1 MYKFREILLIV
12 LVVLGFSTNC
22 VAQQCEDFEGYTAN
36 TSASSTSNSTLVSDI
51 SGWSVTFSGSS
62 GYTPHVYKGSSNVN
76 GKGIV
81 LSAKS
86 GSSSNTSTVI
96 TPYDLSQG
104 KAVKYTAKGST
115 TGTLYMGYYNGSSF
129 TRIADANV
137 GGVNYYNIFEGN
149 NIPSGAKLAFQYY
162 QESSA
167 SYYSV
172 YLDDICLIEPGHQVD
187 PCGDGT
193 GDDFSGWYATTKVEK
208 DSGLPRGWSRRSG
221 AGGRTP
227 HVYTG
232 NATYVNGNGIVMSAK
247 SGSSTNTS
255 IVITPYVMSQGKAV
269 QYTVKGSETGTFS
282 MGYYYNSN
290 FTSIAVANVGEVN
303 YYNIFEDYNI
313 PSGAKLAFQ
322 YYQETSASYY
332 SVYLDDIC
340 VIDPGSVV
348 EGGNGCD
355 DFSGWYATTE
365 VNKDSGLPRGWSRRW
380 SGEGGRAPHVYTGN
394 ATYVN
399 GNGIVMSAKSGS
411 STNTSIVITPYVMS
425 QGKAVQYTVKGS
437 ETGTFSMGYYY
448 NSNFTSIAVANV
460 GEVNYYNIFED
471 YNIPSGAKLAFQYY
485 QETSASYYSVYLD
498 DICVIDPGSV
508 VEGGNGCDDFSGWYA
523 TTEVNKD
530 SGLPRGWSRRWSGEG
545 GRAPHVYTGNAT
557 YVNGNG
563 IVMSAKSGSSTNTSI
578 VITPYVMSQGK
589 AVQYTVKGSET
600 GTFSMGYYYNSN
612 FTSIAVANVGEVN
625 YYNIFE
631 DYNIP
636 SGAKLAFQYYQETSA
651 SYYSVYLDD
660 ICVIDPG
667 SVVEGGNGCDDFSGW
682 YATTEVNKDSGLP
695 RGWSRRWSGEGGRA
709 PHVYTGN
716 ATYVNGNG
724 IVMSAK
730 SGSSTNTS
738 IVITPYVMS
747 QGKAVQYTVKGS
759 GTGTFSM
766 GYYYNSNFTAIATAN
781 VGVVN
786 YYNIFEDI
794 NIPSGAKLAFRYY
807 QESSASYYS
816 VYLDDI
822 CVIEP
827 GSAVD
832 GSGNG
837 CDEFTGWYATTE
849 VDKDSGL
856 PIGWSR
862 KWSGEGGRAP
872 HVYTGNSTYV
882 NGNGIVMS
890 AKSGS
895 STNTSIVISPY
906 ALSQG
911 KTVTYKAKGSS
922 TGTLYM
928 GYYNGSGFTP
938 IATAQ
943 VGRENSHNI
952 SENIPSGA
960 KLAFKYYQESS
971 PSYYSV
977 YLDDICVIGPW
988 EISWDLTNC
997 SVEPQQD
1004 FVSRGGHSLETT
1016 ITVGDGIGLPGEIII
1031 TKANGEILGENEYS
1045 WNPSTGELVVPNV
1058 SGDLSVSVCAK
1069 PYVMTLSGNL
1079 LVCKGEPISMTA
1091 KGGAPDGSFQWGKG
1105 IQHYISGSNISGA
1118 TSDTYSTAD
1127 FEQGQYFWVSRIG
1140 TNSCG
1145 MPAKSFG
1152 KFKASYADIEDPTVA
1167 GAYICQGSTATLVA
1181 TNAGRSP
1188 IYNWY
1193 GDAGCTTAVKTNSS
1207 SFTTPSL
1214 YEDTKYYIKASD
1226 ESVGSY
1232 EYSYDFEYTGSEQ
1245 IIPVPAGVKKVKL
1258 EVWGAQ
1264 GGNSICNGRDTY
1276 SGGKGGYSVVETDN
1290 LTAGTELHIYVG
1302 GKGTDAVVRSNS
1314 NGGYNGGGLGTWDN
1328 NDDEAAGGGGGAT
1341 HIATVGGLLYKLE
1354 AQKSAV
1360 LVVAGGGAGTGW
1372 SYIGGYGGGETSGT
1386 CGSSTSATQTS
1397 GYAFGRGQDA
1407 SGTGDGDGVSGGG
1420 GGWYGGV
1427 MGGYKYS
1434 GSGGSGYITS
1444 SRISGQTI
1452 AGNQEFSAPDG
1463 STETGHSGNGY
1474 ARVTFYYEA
1483 KKTCMSEPKEVNVV
1497 VNTVE
1502 ASFSVSDQTI
1512 CANATATLTT
1522 GGVSANWYDNS
1533 SCTTLLKSNSASYTT
1548 DELSSNRSYYVTSM
1562 GNYSKQYEE
1571 IYEFDYTGNIQMVNV
1586 PNGADSVKLEVWGA
1600 QGGRG
1605 WGNSNYLTNTV
1616 GKGGYTQATFA
1627 VTSGETLYVVVGGQ
1641 GSDAVLADGVKQ
1653 SAPGGFNGGGNGSS
1667 DNESLYRDNGD
1678 IRVDAEAS
1686 AGGGGATHIAKKTG
1700 LLSDF
1705 VTAADRQ
1712 KVLVVAGAG
1721 GGGSFSQFGGYGGG
1735 VNGGQG
1741 DNDGGVGGGQTGAEQ
1756 LFGRGENGNSKG
1768 FGNGVAGGGAGWY
1781 GGKVNPSESGDNN
1794 AAGGG
1799 SGYLSASKISGQTI
1813 AGNQEFPAPDGSRET
1828 GHSGNGYARVT
1839 FYCTASGSCMSQP
1852 VTVNVAVDKPDRPT
1866 STSDSENRYCG
1877 ASNATFSASVPDG
1890 YSIDWYDAA
1899 TGGNKVLENSASYT
1913 VNNLDVTK
1921 TFYAQAR
1928 SLSTTCVSSERLP
1941 VESIISYVT
1950 ASLQTNTSSLC
1961 LGGTA
1966 TITADGGEMY
1976 KWSTGGDYS
1985 DANYISVSPISNT
1998 TYTVT
2003 ATDNGTCIATATI
2016 SQQVQQAPGNVPQER
2031 CYGYIWTGREND
2043 DWNNKNNWL
2052 TFSNANGYRLAES
2065 VPQQTEDVIIR
2076 SGDVCIDH
2084 NPVVT
2089 SQSIANNVI
2098 IREGRTLS
2106 FVDNQN
2112 LSIKGNLIIE
2122 NGATLNTANGKITF
2136 KGAEDQN
2143 IVTPNNASLTFNNI
2157 AFEQVVNASG
2167 SIPKINLPSSGIVI
2181 DGEAEFSIG
2190 IANGNVE
2197 FTSSG
2202 TISNADGKK
2211 PNNLSFVD
2219 GKVKKNF
2226 ATVPTV
2232 FTFPTGN
2239 GSQYAQFDAKGAKNS
2254 VVTVRYRI
2262 GTDNDE
2268 GYTMPDWWEHGG
2280 NCSNE
2285 GLSHVSDRENWYI
2298 TSTSD
2303 LTNVTLH
2310 WDGSAEV
2317 HSFDNQGSNSDGD
2330 FVNNENISH
2339 LRIAY
2344 AEQGGFAWKNA
2355 GAKAIQASDNNSVG
2369 YIVSD
2374 ADIMFK
2380 NNHRSLSPVFVTFAS
2395 ANKSELLL
2403 PIELLSFT
2411 ADCDGSSA
2419 ILNWTTASERNN
2431 DYFIVERSDDAVN
2444 FTEIARLQG
2453 AGNSINQNDYSYVDN
2468 EKNYGLTYY
2477 RLTQVDYDGQTSHS
2491 EIIYA
2496 DCNENFGGDA
2506 SVEVYPNPVVSDLSI
2521 EMHNF
2526 NGEPIRIEVIDV
2538 LGRVRISEKISGQ
2551 RDYLYQMNL
2560 SDLPPA
2566 TYQIR
2571 ILNGDEVFVKSVV
2584 KNN

>member
-1 MYKFREILLIV
+1 MHKFREILFVV
-12 LVVLGFSTNC
+12 LVVLGFSSNC
-22 VAQQCEDFEGYTAN
+22 VAQCEDFESYTAN
-36 TSASSTSNSTLVSDI
+36 TSITSTNNSTLVSDI
-51 SGWSVTFSGSS
+51 PGWSVTFSGDA
-62 GYTPHVYKGSSNVN
+62 GYTPHVYTGSRVN

-81 LSAKS
+81 MSAKKGTS
-86 GSSSNTSTVI
+86 TNTSIVI
-96 TPYDLSQG
+96 TPYVLSQG
-104 KAVKYTAKGST
+104 KAVKFTAKSNST
-115 TGTLYMGYYNGSSF
+115 VYGTLYMGYYADGTF
-129 TRIADANV
+129 TNIAEAQFGDDE
-137 GGVNYYNIFEGN
+137 NYYNIFEDIT
-149 NIPSGAKLAFQYY
+149 IPSGAKLAFQYY
-162 QESSA
+162 QASSS
-167 SYYSV
+167 SYY
-172 YLDDICLIEPGHQVD
+172 
-187 PCGDGT
+187 
-193 GDDFSGWYATTKVEK
+193 YA
-208 DSGLPRGWSRRSG
+208 
-221 AGGRTP
+221 
-227 HVYTG
+227 
-232 NATYVNGNGIVMSAK
+232 
-247 SGSSTNTS
+247 
-255 IVITPYVMSQGKAV
+255 
-269 QYTVKGSETGTFS
+269 
-282 MGYYYNSN
+282 
-290 FTSIAVANVGEVN
+290 
-303 YYNIFEDYNI
+303 
-313 PSGAKLAFQ
+313 
-322 YYQETSASYY
+322 
-332 SVYLDDIC
+332 YLDDIC
-340 VIDPGSVV
+340 VIEPGSAFDAS
-348 EGGNGCD
+348 GNGCD
-355 DFSGWYATTE
+355 DFSGWYATTKK
-365 VNKDSGLPRGWSRRW
+365 N
-380 SGEGGRAPHVYTGN
+380 
-394 ATYVN
+394 
-399 GNGIVMSAKSGS
+399 
-411 STNTSIVITPYVMS
+411 
-425 QGKAVQYTVKGS
+425 
-437 ETGTFSMGYYY
+437 
-448 NSNFTSIAVANV
+448 
-460 GEVNYYNIFED
+460 
-471 YNIPSGAKLAFQYY
+471 
-485 QETSASYYSVYLD
+485 
-498 DICVIDPGSV
+498 
-508 VEGGNGCDDFSGWYA
+508 
-523 TTEVNKD
+523 
-530 SGLPRGWSRRWSGEG
+530 
-545 GRAPHVYTGNAT
+545 
-557 YVNGNG
+557 
-563 IVMSAKSGSSTNTSI
+563 
-578 VITPYVMSQGK
+578 
-589 AVQYTVKGSET
+589 
-600 GTFSMGYYYNSN
+600 
-612 FTSIAVANVGEVN
+612 
-625 YYNIFE
+625 
-631 DYNIP
+631 
-636 SGAKLAFQYYQETSA
+636 
-651 SYYSVYLDD
+651 
-660 ICVIDPG
+660 
-667 SVVEGGNGCDDFSGW
+667 
-682 YATTEVNKDSGLP
+682 
-695 RGWSRRWSGEGGRA
+695 
-709 PHVYTGN
+709 
-716 ATYVNGNG
+716 
-724 IVMSAK
+724 
-730 SGSSTNTS
+730 
-738 IVITPYVMS
+738 
-747 QGKAVQYTVKGS
+747 
-759 GTGTFSM
+759 
-766 GYYYNSNFTAIATAN
+766 
-781 VGVVN
+781 
-786 YYNIFEDI
+786 
-794 NIPSGAKLAFRYY
+794 
-807 QESSASYYS
+807 
-816 VYLDDI
+816 
-822 CVIEP
+822 
-827 GSAVD
+827 
-832 GSGNG
+832 
-837 CDEFTGWYATTE
+837 
-849 VDKDSGL
+849 KDSGL

-862 KWSGEGGRAP
+862 VWNGDAGYAP
-872 HVYTGNSTYV
+872 HIYTGSEVT
-882 NGNGIVMS
+882 GNGIVMT

-895 STNTSIVISPY
+895 STNTSLVITPY
-906 ALSQG
+906 VLSQG
-911 KTVTYKAKGSS
+911 KTVTYKAKSSS
-922 TGTLYM
+922 TVYGTLYM
-928 GYYNGSGFTP
+928 GYYAGGSFTS
-938 IATAQ
+938 IAEAQ
-943 VGRENSHNI
+943 FGVENNYNI
-952 SENIPSGA
+952 SEDIIPSGA
-960 KLAFKYYQESS
+960 KLAFQYNHSS
-971 PSYYSV
+971 TSSYYYA

-997 SVEPQQD
+997 SVEPQQN

-1031 TKANGEILGENEYS
+1031 TKANGDILGENEYS
-1045 WNPSTGELVVPNV
+1045 WDPSTGELVVPNV

-1118 TSDTYSTAD
+1118 TSATYSTAD

-1226 ESVGSY
+1226 ESIGSY

-1276 SGGKGGYSVVETDN
+1276 SGGKGGYSVVESDN
-1290 LTAGTELHIYVG
+1290 LAAGTELHIYVG
-1302 GKGTDAVVRSNS
+1302 GKGADAVVRSNS

-1483 KKTCMSEPKEVNVV
+1483 KKTCMSEPKEINVV
-1497 VNTVE
+1497 VSTGE
-1502 ASFSVSDQTI
+1502 TSLSIPDQTI
-1512 CANATATLTT
+1512 CADATATLTT
-1522 GGVSANWYDNS
+1522 GGVAANWYDNS

-1571 IYEFDYTGNIQMVNV
+1571 VYEFDYTGNIQMVNV

-1641 GSDAVLADGVKQ
+1641 GSDAVLADGIKQ
-1653 SAPGGFNGGGNGSS
+1653 SAPGGFNGGGNGCS

-1705 VTAADRQ
+1705 VSAADRQ

-1721 GGGSFSQFGGYGGG
+1721 GGGSFRQSGGYGGG

-1741 DNDGGVGGGQTGAEQ
+1741 ENNGGVGGGQTGEEQ
-1756 LFGRGENGNSKG
+1756 FFGRGENGNSKG
-1768 FGNGVAGGGAGWY
+1768 CGNGVAGGGAGWY
-1781 GGKVNPSESGDNN
+1781 GGKVNPSESGDYN

-1890 YSIDWYDAA
+1890 YSIDWYDAP

-1928 SLSTTCVSSERLP
+1928 NISTTCVSSERLP

-2052 TFSNANGYRLAES
+2052 TFSNANGYRLAET

-2157 AFEQVVNASG
+2157 AFDQGVNASG
-2167 SIPKINLPSSGIVI
+2167 RIPMINLPSSGIVI
-2181 DGEAEFSIG
+2181 NGEAEFSRG

-2202 TISNADGKK
+2202 TISTADGKK

-2219 GKVKKNF
+2219 GMVKKNY
-2226 ATVPTV
+2226 ATVPTL

-2239 GSQYAQFDAKGAKNS
+2239 GSQYAQFDAKGASNS

-2310 WDGSAEV
+2310 WDGSAEA
-2317 HSFDNQGSNSDGD
+2317 HSFDIQGSNSDGD
-2330 FVNNENISH
+2330 LVNNENISH

-2344 AEQGGFAWKNA
+2344 AEKGGFAWKNA
-2355 GAKAIQASDNNSVG
+2355 GAKAIQASDDNSVG
-2369 YIVSD
+2369 YITSD

-2395 ANKSELLL
+2395 ANSSELVL

-2477 RLTQVDYDGQTSHS
+2477 RLTQVDYDGTSSRS
-2491 EIIYA
+2491 EIIYT
-2496 DCNENFGGDA
+2496 DCYENFDGDA

-2526 NGEPIRIEVIDV
+2526 NGEPISIEVIDV

-2551 RDYLYQMNL
+2551 RDSLYQMNL
-2560 SDLPPA
+2560 SNLPPA

-2571 ILNGDEVFVKSVV
+2571 ILNGDKVYVKSVV
-2584 KNN
+2584 KNK